1 MRPTALACLVALIAL
16 AGVAEIAA
24 QPAPVSRVFAGPLDK
39 VWSAAEATL
48 KSLGWNLDQKNQ
60 AIGSIVT
67 DSRSIDFKEFGVYG
81 DGTRHKLRVSVTA
94 AGEGQTSV
102 TVERE
107 LYREER
113 ILWISNK
120 KAIETSDRSVETA
133 VLDALARVVPAVAA
147 GPPPSPS
154 PSPVPGSPPGAS
166 ASPIAGV
173 PPVTAPPPGTAPPSV
188 AAAPPGSGRGEFPFK
203 VTYRVKGTA
212 GSAVLTYR
220 NARGGTEQSNARLP
234 WELSFDAKGGLF
246 LYVSAQNEG
255 TSGSVT
261 CEILLDGE
269 TRTSSTSSGAYV
281 IAECSNAAE
290 RN

>member
-1 MRPTALACLVALIAL
+1 MRPTALACLVLIAL
-16 AGVAEIAA
+16 AGVAETAA
-24 QPAPVSRVFAGPLDK
+24 QPAPVSRVFASPLDK

-48 KSLGWNLDQKNQ
+48 KSLGWNVDQKNK
-60 AIGSIVT
+60 AIGSLVT
-67 DSRSIDFKEFGVYG
+67 ESRPLDFKDFGVYG
-81 DGTRHKLRVSVTA
+81 DGTRHRLRVSVTA

-120 KAIETSDRSVETA
+120 KAIETADRSVETA
-133 VLDALARVVPAVAA
+133 VLDALERVVPVVTAA
-147 GPPPSPS
+147 PAPPPSPAPGP
-154 PSPVPGSPPGAS
+154 PSVTTPPPATT
-166 ASPIAGV
+166 P
-173 PPVTAPPPGTAPPSV
+173 PPVTSPAPPPVTTPPPI
-188 AAAPPGSGRGEFPFK
+188 AAAPPGSSRGEFTFK

-212 GSAVLTYR
+212 GTAVLTYR
-220 NARGGTEQSNARLP
+220 NARGGTEQSSEHLP

-255 TSGSVT
+255 TTGSVT
-261 CEILLDGE
+261 CEILLDDE